1 MSIKVSII
9 IPVFNSSKYLHEMI
23 NSLINQSLKEIQFIF
38 VDDCSTDNSIEIL
51 TSYEKKDPDRILIVK
66 NEKNQGPG
74 AARNIG
80 LKFAEGE
87 YIGFVDSDDYVD
99 LNMYKVMYEKAKSN
113 NYDIVECGYFN
124 ERKNKNMQMWN
135 SDFEGNITSE
145 KRIKM
150 FMSCGFIVTKIFK
163 RSILINNNIEF
174 IPNIPLE
181 DVYFLSKVYCKINSV
196 GIVEENFYYYR
207 NNKDSFSYKKNGKT
221 LFEVNNIF
229 SKYYIEGM
237 SVEEIYKYYKPVF
250 DYVVIDIWFDTF
262 KNYVENNKNIKTNDL
277 EIIDNQIKQYIKDY
291 NQNIFFVEKAKV
303 DNLAKAFLINAV
315 NHTEVINI
323 LKNNE

>member
-1 MSIKVSII
+1 MNTKISVI

-51 TSYEKKDPDRILIVK
+51 TSYEKNDPDRILIIK

-80 LKFAEGE
+80 LKFAIGE

-99 LNMYKVMYEKAKSN
+99 LNMYKTMYEKAKKFD
-113 NYDIVECGYFN
+113 YDIVECGYFN
-124 ERKNKNMQMWN
+124 ERKNKDMQMWN
-135 SDFEGNITSE
+135 MDFEGNITFE

-163 RSILINNNIEF
+163 RSILIDNSIEF

-207 NNKDSFSYKKNGKT
+207 NNVDSFSYKKNGKT
-221 LFEVNNIF
+221 SFEVNNIF

-237 SVEEIYKYYKPVF
+237 STEKMYKDYKPVF

-262 KNYVENNKNIKTNDL
+262 KNYINNNKNIKVSEL
-277 EIIDNQIKQYIKDY
+277 MIIDDQIKKYIKDY
-291 NQNIFFVEKAKV
+291 NKNIFFVEKAKV
-303 DNLAKAFLINAV
+303 DNIAKAFLANAINHQEA
-315 NHTEVINI
+315 INI
-323 LKNNE
+323 LYSL